1 MFIAASTPGTF
12 AALGALP
19 ACTRGRFVC
28 GGAGALVGYL
38 AWHPGATLLWL
49 LALPA
54 LWARTRQRTGA
65 YLAFFGYYLACA
77 RDVPASVLAFDGSG
91 ASVCVCTMGGS
102 CCAVGAPVGYSVAS
116 ANFFRGRRGA
126 ALSLLLGVHLVASV
140 GAAELAQPLDRRG
153 FPLAGLRLDR
163 ARPHGRVYD
172 ASRNVRAKGNRR
184 CAFARLGVV
193 RAVLDCAP
201 IGSCNAA

>member
-91 ASVCVCTMGGS
+91 AY
-102 CCAVGAPVGYSVAS
+102 AYAFALWVGH
-116 ANFFRGRRGA
+116 A
-126 ALSLLLGVHLVASV
+126 ALLALPWAILWPPQTSSGAVVALRFLCCSASTLL
-140 GAAELAQPLDRRG
+140 P
-153 FPLAGLRLDR
+153 PLALLNWLNPLTVAGSLWPGCGWVGLGLT
-163 ARPHGRVYD
+163 A
-172 ASRNVRAKGNRR
+172 ASMT
-184 CAFARLGVV
+184 
-193 RAVLDCAP
+193 P
-201 IGSCNAA
+201 IAMSG